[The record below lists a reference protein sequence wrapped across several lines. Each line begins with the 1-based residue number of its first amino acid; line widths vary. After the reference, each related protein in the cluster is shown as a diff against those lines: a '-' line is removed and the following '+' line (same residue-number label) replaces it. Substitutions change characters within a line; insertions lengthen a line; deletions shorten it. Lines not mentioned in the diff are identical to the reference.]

1 MFVDASVI
9 FGILNQ
15 EPGWEE
21 LVKRLSSST
30 GPIYVSA
37 LVRFEA
43 MQAVA
48 RAGAGSRKP
57 DAEALLKARD
67 LVDRFLVEIGAENV
81 VISEDIGSRAID
93 ASARYGKAVG
103 HRAHLNFGD
112 CFAYACAKSL
122 DVPLLYK
129 GNEFPLTDLA

>member
-9 FGILNQ
+9 VGILNW

-21 LVKRLSSST
+21 LVERLSSFA
-30 GPIYVSA
+30 GPVCVSA

-43 MQAVA
+43 TQAVA
-48 RAGAGSRKP
+48 RAAAGSHRP
-57 DAEALLKARD
+57 DAEALLRARD
-67 LVDRFLVEIGAENV
+67 LIDRFIVEIGAENV
-81 VISEDIGSRAID
+81 VISEDIGSQAID

-103 HRAHLNFGD
+103 HRANLNFGD

-122 DVPLLYK
+122 NVPLLYK
-129 GNEFPLTDLA
+129 GNDFPFTDLG